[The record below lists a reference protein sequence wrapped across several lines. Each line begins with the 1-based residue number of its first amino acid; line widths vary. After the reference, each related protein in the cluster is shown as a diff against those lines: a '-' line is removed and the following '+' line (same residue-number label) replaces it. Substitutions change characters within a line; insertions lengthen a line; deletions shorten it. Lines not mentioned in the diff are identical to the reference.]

1 MVSRRPYEK
10 SRYYALGYGRLDDCM
25 DDVEAAR
32 TFVGAGAELL
42 NNNLY
47 KEQKADLGDK

>member
-1 MVSRRPYEK
+1 MMSRKQHEK
-10 SRYYALGYGRLDDCM
+10 SHYCPLGYGWLNDCT

-42 NNNLY
+42 KKPY

>member
-1 MVSRRPYEK
+1 MMSRKPHEK
-10 SRYYALGYGRLDDCM
+10 SRYYALGYGRLNDCM

-32 TFVGAGAELL
+32 TLVGAGAELL
-42 NNNLY
+42 QKQPY

>member
-1 MVSRRPYEK
+1 
-10 SRYYALGYGRLDDCM
+10 M

-42 NNNLY
+42 QKRTESRSWRQI
-47 KEQKADLGDK
+47 KEKNVW